1 MEQPTKS
8 FPTPWASNCSGLR
21 ADENDSLRSAAACTI
36 TTPLSAGRCFALRS
50 ETSSRSPARPRSR
63 SKGGLMEELDFSR
76 PAREPVR
83 APVYDPAVALE
94 FFRSAG
100 KEEQDPAGNRIFS
113 GDEKAGRVLL
123 QSDKMYYL
131 LAAEAT
137 P

>member
-50 ETSSRSPARPRSR
+50 ETSSRSPARLRSR

-76 PAREPVR
+76 PAREPVG
-83 APVYDPAVALE
+83 APAYDPAGWVG
-94 FFRSAG
+94 FFRAGG
-100 KEEQDPAGNRIFS
+100 KEGEIPG
-113 GDEKAGRVLL
+113 
-123 QSDKMYYL
+123 
-131 LAAEAT
+131 
-137 P
+137 

>member
-50 ETSSRSPARPRSR
+50 ETSSRSPARPRLP
-63 SKGGLMEELDFSR
+63 SKGGLMEELDFSK

-83 APVYDPAVALE
+83 APAYDPAVALG

-100 KEEQDPAGNRIFS
+100 KQEDVPGGGRIFRES
-113 GDEKAGRVLL
+113 AKASQSFLK
-123 QSDKMYYL
+123 SDKRC
-131 LAAEAT
+131 
-137 P
+137 